1 MTMTPIDVEAVLD
14 RMAPALGAFLAAHGR
29 SNPLLIGVRT
39 GGVWVAAGLH
49 RRLGLEEPIGELN
62 ISFYRDDFSR
72 KGPHPTV
79 SPSKLPLEVDGRHLV
94 LVDDIIHTGRTVRA
108 AMNEIFD
115 FGRPASITLVAL
127 VDRGGR
133 ELPVA
138 PDILG
143 EAVSLEAAEHVK
155 LAGPDALRLELHH
168 SAP

>member
-1 MTMTPIDVEAVLD
+1 MRPIDVEAVLD
-14 RMAPALGAFLAAHGR
+14 RMAPALEAFLAAQGR
-29 SNPLLIGVRT
+29 DHPLLIGVRT
-39 GGVWVAAGLH
+39 GGVWVADGLH
-49 RRLGLEEPIGELN
+49 RRLKLTEPAGELN

-72 KGPHPTV
+72 IGPHPTV
-79 SPSKLPLEVDGRHLV
+79 SPSSGMLEVDGRHLV

-143 EAVSLEAAEHVK
+143 EAISLQAAEHVK
-155 LAGPDALRLELHH
+155 LAGPDDLRLELHKA
-168 SAP
+168 AP